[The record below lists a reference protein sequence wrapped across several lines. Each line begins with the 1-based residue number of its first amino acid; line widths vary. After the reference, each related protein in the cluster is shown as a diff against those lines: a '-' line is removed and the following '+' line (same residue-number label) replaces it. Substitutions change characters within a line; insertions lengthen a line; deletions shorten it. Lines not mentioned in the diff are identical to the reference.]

1 MLTEI
6 ITFRKNVSQTGSTF
20 NRNTVTITSRCH
32 SPQAVTLDKS
42 NLKKTDD
49 DQYSW
54 VKERI
59 RKIPY
64 LQYHAIR
71 ESNPRQMRHETLISY
86 SIRSFW
92 IILIEGISSCESLY
106 NHDHEFNDML
116 PGVMKIIEYDEIEKY
131 DVEDQHFVKLLI
143 WHFLKYT
150 INVNGYCWNLE
161 NQQNTSDKE

>member
-1 MLTEI
+1 MFTISTLWERWLWRFFNVTPCMLTET
-6 ITFRKNVSQTGSTF
+6 ITFRKNVLQTGSTF
-20 NRNTVTITSRCH
+20 NRNTVTITSRCY

-71 ESNPRQMRHETLISY
+71 ESNPRQMCHETLISY

-92 IILIEGISSCESLY
+92 IILIDGISSCESLCK
-106 NHDHEFNDML
+106 HDHEFNVVL
-116 PGVMKIIEYDEIEKY
+116 PGVMKTNEYDEIEKNTT
-131 DVEDQHFVKLLI
+131 LRTNIL
-143 WHFLKYT
+143 
-150 INVNGYCWNLE
+150 WNYSFDIL
-161 NQQNTSDKE
+161 

>member
-6 ITFRKNVSQTGSTF
+6 ITFRKDVSQTGNSF
-20 NRNTVTITSRCH
+20 IRNTVTITSRCH
-32 SPQAVTLDKS
+32 SPQDVTLDKS

-71 ESNPRQMRHETLISY
+71 ESNPRQMCHETLISY
-86 SIRSFW
+86 SIRSF
-92 IILIEGISSCESLY
+92 
-106 NHDHEFNDML
+106 
-116 PGVMKIIEYDEIEKY
+116 
-131 DVEDQHFVKLLI
+131 
-143 WHFLKYT
+143 
-150 INVNGYCWNLE
+150 
-161 NQQNTSDKE
+161 